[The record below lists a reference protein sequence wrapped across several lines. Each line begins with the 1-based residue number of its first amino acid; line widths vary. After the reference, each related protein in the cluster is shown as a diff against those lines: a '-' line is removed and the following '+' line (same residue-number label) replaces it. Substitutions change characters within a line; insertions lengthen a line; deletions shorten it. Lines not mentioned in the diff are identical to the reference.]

1 MNKKKSGFTLTEV
14 LIVIVIIGIIL
25 AIAIPS
31 IVLIRKRINERLLE
45 NKKQLILVAAEN
57 YGRDRNFTQDTTIYV
72 YTLID
77 SKYINAEVDN
87 GHGAC
92 TSGHSDNG
100 CVLNPVDDSSLNEEK
115 ILIKVTGN
123 SVIAIWDGQEGSTTD
138 KDLIDSVKDKLKCDI
153 ITESE
158 PCLYT
163 GNNPNNYLY
172 YSGVMWRIIGI
183 YKIDGIEVLKMVTDD
198 NVVWDDQTA

>member
-31 IVLIRKRINERLLE
+31 IVLIRKRINERLLD

-57 YGRDRNFTQDTTIYV
+57 YGRDRNFTQDTIIYV

-77 SKYINAEVDN
+77 SKYVNAEVDS
-87 GHGAC
+87 GKGTC
-92 TSGHSDNG
+92 TGSHSEMG

-123 SVIAIWDGQEGSTTD
+123 SIIAIWGGQEGSTTD
-138 KDLIDSVKDKLKCDI
+138 KDLVDSVKDDLKCDTV
-153 ITESE
+153 TESE

>member
-1 MNKKKSGFTLTEV
+1 MDKKKSGFTLTEV

-31 IVLIRKRINERLLE
+31 IVAIRKRINERLLE

-57 YGRDRNFTQDTTIYV
+57 YGRDKNFIQDKVIHV
-72 YTLID
+72 YDLIND
-77 SKYINAEVDN
+77 KYINAEVDRGVGYCVD
-87 GHGAC
+87 GH
-92 TSGHSDNG
+92 TENG
-100 CVLNPVDDSSLNEEK
+100 CVLNPVDNSSLNEEG

-123 SVIAIWDGQEGSTTD
+123 SVIAIWNGEVGSTTD
-138 KDLIDSVKDKLKCDI
+138 KDLIDSVKDTLKCTA

-158 PCLYT
+158 PCLYK

-172 YSGVMWRIIGI
+172 YSGIMWRIIGI
-183 YKIDGIEVLKMVTDD
+183 YKIDGKEVLKMVTDD
-198 NVVWDDQTA
+198 NVVWDDETA

>member
-1 MNKKKSGFTLTEV
+1 
-14 LIVIVIIGIIL
+14 
-25 AIAIPS
+25 
-31 IVLIRKRINERLLE
+31 VLIRKRINERLLD

-57 YGRDRNFTQDTTIYV
+57 YGRDRNFTQDTIIYV

-77 SKYINAEVDN
+77 SKYINAEVDS
-87 GHGAC
+87 GKGTC
-92 TSGHSDNG
+92 TSSHSEMG

-123 SVIAIWDGQEGSTTD
+123 SIIAIWGGQEGSTTD
-138 KDLIDSVKDKLKCDI
+138 KDLVDSVKDDLKCDTV
-153 ITESE
+153 TESE

>member
-1 MNKKKSGFTLTEV
+1 M
-14 LIVIVIIGIIL
+14 
-25 AIAIPS
+25 
-31 IVLIRKRINERLLE
+31 
-45 NKKQLILVAAEN
+45 
-57 YGRDRNFTQDTTIYV
+57 
-72 YTLID
+72 
-77 SKYINAEVDN
+77 
-87 GHGAC
+87 
-92 TSGHSDNG
+92 G

-123 SVIAIWDGQEGSTTD
+123 SIIAIWGGQEGSTTD
-138 KDLIDSVKDKLKCDI
+138 KDLVDSVKDDLKCDTV
-153 ITESE
+153 TESE